1 MTGPGRSPSSPWVQN
16 AQGNP
21 LDGRTAQPFRP
32 TLSPSNVGM
41 QMNGSFP
48 EQTNSNY
55 FGITVENAH
64 DSPCPN
70 PGTHAQKNWG
80 SMPRAQ
86 SSLPSP
92 KLQLY
97 SQESVSEG
105 LANLLKTES
114 DLDKGRRETAFQRR
128 PSNGGALATKKH
140 GNTSPSIQGSTG
152 GHGLVA
158 GKSTGSLS
166 QGSLFYFRHVLTQSA
181 SN

>member
-1 MTGPGRSPSSPWVQN
+1 MTGPGRSPSSPWLQN

-41 QMNGSFP
+41 QMNNSFP

-55 FGITVENAH
+55 FENVH
-64 DSPCPN
+64 DSPSSN

-80 SMPRAQ
+80 SMPHAQ
-86 SSLPSP
+86 SSLPSQ

-97 SQESVSEG
+97 SQESASEG

-128 PSNGGALATKKH
+128 PSNGGVLAIKKN

-152 GHGLVA
+152 GHGSVA
-158 GKSTGSLS
+158 GKSAGSLS